1 MLDCKGLTESSRGR
15 GGLMVNADQEVW
27 VESRVGKGKTNN
39 HNSNIHSPLPPLLL
53 FFPVTH
59 PFGTNNFFC
68 SVIKIKDCGHNFH

>member
-39 HNSNIHSPLPPLLL
+39 HNSNIHFTISPL
-53 FFPVTH
+53 
-59 PFGTNNFFC
+59 
-68 SVIKIKDCGHNFH
+68 S